1 MKVILL
7 TDIPKLGKSGD
18 TVEVKDGY
26 ARNFLIPKKLALS
39 ATPLNVKLIQQKREQ
54 ELKKEKAEKEKM
66 NKLAEQIS
74 KFSCT
79 ISARAGEE
87 DKLFGEITNK
97 NIAESLA
104 AEGLEID
111 KKKIEIEQPIRKL
124 GVYNVKVKLHPEV
137 IADLRVWVVIEKK
150 NER

>member
-7 TDIPKLGKSGD
+7 TDIPNLGKSGD
-18 TVEVKDGY
+18 IVEVKDGY
-26 ARNFLIPKKLALS
+26 ARNFLIPKKLTLL
-39 ATPLNVKLIQQKREQ
+39 ATPQNVQLAQRKKEQ

-66 NKLAEQIS
+66 KRLAEQIS
-74 KFSCT
+74 KISCT

-111 KKKIEIEQPIRKL
+111 KKKIKIEQPIRKL
-124 GVYNVKVKLHPEV
+124 GVYNVQVKLHPEV
-137 IADLRVWVVIEKK
+137 IADLRVWVVEKK
-150 NER
+150 DEH

>member
-1 MKVILL
+1 MKLILL

-18 TVEVKDGY
+18 SVEVKDGY
-26 ARNFLIPKKLALS
+26 ARNFLIPRKLALA
-39 ATPLNVKLIQQKREQ
+39 ATPQNIQLAQQKRKQ
-54 ELKKEKAEKEKM
+54 ELKKENAEREKM

-74 KFSCT
+74 KISCT
-79 ISARAGEE
+79 IFARAGEE

-124 GVYNVKVKLHPEV
+124 GVYTVRVKLHSELV
-137 IADLRVWVVIEKK
+137 ADLRVRVVEKK
-150 NER
+150 NEH